1 MKKLA
6 VFVILGLTIAGVSML
21 QAETAAQYAST
32 IERSLRT
39 DAGPIDIGDGLLL
52 TDTVAEGNTLKLT
65 IELPFPSSIL
75 KDDEKLRS
83 RVLHS
88 ADQLQRRLPMDV
100 CTVPDV
106 QSFMELGGTMLYLYT
121 FNDGE
126 RISSFV
132 VTKKLCE
139 SAT

>member
-6 VFVILGLTIAGVSML
+6 MFVILGLTIAGVSML

-106 QSFMELGGTMLYLYT
+106 QSFMELGGTMLYQYT

-132 VTKKLCE
+132 VTKRLCE
-139 SAT
+139 SAA